1 MFVHQTDLFKEM
13 SKLFIEEL
21 NKITVTEN
29 YAKGDLIFRVGEP
42 AHNFYILLQGRVRMT
57 IGENR
62 PTITIANN
70 PGEAFGWS
78 CLVGFDSYT
87 ASAECLVPCTLA
99 KIEKE
104 KLLGLLEKDT
114 ASGMLFFRRLAAAI
128 GQRLVGTYNTLLS
141 GQAEEKA
148 PSYG

>member
-1 MFVHQTDLFKEM
+1 MFVHQTNLFKEM
-13 SKLFIEEL
+13 SMLFIEEL
-21 NKITVTEN
+21 NKITVTVN
-29 YAKGDLIFRVGEP
+29 YNKGDFIFRVGEP

-62 PTITIANN
+62 HTITIANN

-87 ASAECLVPCTLA
+87 AFAECLVPCTLA
-99 KIEKE
+99 KIEKK
-104 KLLGLLEKDT
+104 KLLGLLEKDP

-128 GQRLVGTYNTLLS
+128 GQRLVGAYNTLLS
-141 GQAEEKA
+141 GQAEERT